1 MKTPTRFKTGRRKG
15 IAGFSLVEM
24 LVVISII
31 GIMGAIA
38 IPVFNPIRENAKV
51 NKSQRNAQTLAATAG
66 AAQAAGVVLDLTS
79 IDAAV
84 AQLKGGVNG
93 NGMFQTST
101 FQVAPFT
108 LEEIDEFRPYLSIV
122 DNSLHFEQTDP

>member
-1 MKTPTRFKTGRRKG
+1 
-15 IAGFSLVEM
+15 M
-24 LVVISII
+24 LVVIAII

-38 IPVFNPIRENAKV
+38 IPVFNPIRENAKI

-66 AAQAAGVVLDLTS
+66 AAQAAGVVLDLSS

-93 NGMFQTST
+93 SGMFRTST

-108 LEEIDEFRPYLSIV
+108 LEEIDEFRPYLTIV